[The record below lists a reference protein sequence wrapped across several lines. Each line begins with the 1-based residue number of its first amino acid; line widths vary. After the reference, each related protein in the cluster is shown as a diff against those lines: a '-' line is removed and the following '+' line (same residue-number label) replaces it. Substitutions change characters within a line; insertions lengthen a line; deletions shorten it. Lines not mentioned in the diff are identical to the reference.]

1 MYTCLLKSLILT
13 LFPLTFLWRMSNL
26 MAPVSSMLDCS
37 FPTLLDFH
45 CVFGILAFGPA
56 CSQSH
61 FPFSLSLCQ
70 LVHLEEITSREQPGS
85 CSETL
90 SPVERD
96 RLEGL
101 RPTPLGSRAEAGA
114 PQGRASQAGSPH
126 LPCAVGSQMRARH
139 PAKERMLA
147 TCSQYRRV

>member
-1 MYTCLLKSLILT
+1 MG
-13 LFPLTFLWRMSNL
+13 
-26 MAPVSSMLDCS
+26 PVSSMLDCS
-37 FPTLLDFH
+37 FATLLDFH

-61 FPFSLSLCQ
+61 FPFSLSLSLCQ
-70 LVHLEEITSREQPGS
+70 LFHLEEITRKEQPGS

-101 RPTPLGSRAEAGA
+101 RPTA
-114 PQGRASQAGSPH
+114 PGTQGRSWSPPGPQPPK
-126 LPCAVGSQMRARH
+126 LGLLTSRVLWAVR
-139 PAKERMLA
+139 
-147 TCSQYRRV
+147 